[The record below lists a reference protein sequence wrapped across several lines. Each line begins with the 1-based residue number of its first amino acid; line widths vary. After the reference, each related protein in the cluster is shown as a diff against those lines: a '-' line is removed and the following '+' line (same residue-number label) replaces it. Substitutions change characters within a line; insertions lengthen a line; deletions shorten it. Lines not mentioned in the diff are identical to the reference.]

1 MNSIKSKSTAVATVA
16 LLLSSIIFPLPA
28 SAAPRDVGEIEVDC
42 DPGYLQDAEN
52 TIYFYEVGDT
62 FTITNIDDAE
72 CLIQDPNNI
81 LTGEDA
87 DHTGDGAGILGESD
101 GTPDTTLP
109 ITIDASGS
117 FTITE
122 DGGDGEV
129 FTFNV
134 MLDPYFDFSNGSDV
148 GDDFQ
153 VNDSFTYQDVTVI
166 DGTTVDAIVTVNQ
179 IVNIDRTDPDSL
191 PILDR
196 SSNSRI
202 GTYFN
207 PTDGME
213 GYVEYTVEFFED
225 NDPTSPVTITDL
237 ALTVK
242 DIDELQYISAENV
255 DSFNLS
261 SSPATKLTPRRSGN
275 VLFIEELNDISS
287 DTSDEDHW
295 AVLKFD
301 STSSVTLRI
310 GSKDGS
316 AYFGVVFSRGSNA
329 SEEFTNPP
337 SETTAD
343 SVGASNSSTPASTT
357 TPKLATTGAN
367 VEWLMIAGLIAAIAG
382 ASFLTVSRRK
392 RTA

>member
-153 VNDSFTYQDVTVI
+153 VKFY
-166 DGTTVDAIVTVNQ
+166 
-179 IVNIDRTDPDSL
+179 L
-191 PILDR
+191 
-196 SSNSRI
+196 
-202 GTYFN
+202 
-207 PTDGME
+207 
-213 GYVEYTVEFFED
+213 
-225 NDPTSPVTITDL
+225 
-237 ALTVK
+237 
-242 DIDELQYISAENV
+242 
-255 DSFNLS
+255 
-261 SSPATKLTPRRSGN
+261 PRR
-275 VLFIEELNDISS
+275 DS
-287 DTSDEDHW
+287 D
-295 AVLKFD
+295 
-301 STSSVTLRI
+301 
-310 GSKDGS
+310 
-316 AYFGVVFSRGSNA
+316 
-329 SEEFTNPP
+329 
-337 SETTAD
+337 
-343 SVGASNSSTPASTT
+343 
-357 TPKLATTGAN
+357 
-367 VEWLMIAGLIAAIAG
+367 
-382 ASFLTVSRRK
+382 
-392 RTA
+392 